1 MTLVKIDNPVTLTLF
16 LAPLPRLYG
25 PRLYGL
31 RMYGPWTIDEIIS
44 DRNEKKIAAV
54 STDVKGSWVI
64 KIQSNKCLE
73 ELTDF
78 MALVREP
85 PRNMV
90 AVPPTAYELFGLTP
104 TESWYAM
111 KRYDGHLTKAHSH
124 MWRQVGI
131 ACIQFLSDLHCIHR
145 KVYMDFRL
153 ENILVSGSTVAV
165 ADYELVTSVSPEL
178 TSKSECST
186 RWYFYAR
193 GAERDAPLYSW
204 RQDLVSLGYILVQLT
219 AELPFFDDLM
229 SRRVGRRVNH
239 KSTKLLLAERDRA
252 VLAQANPT
260 LVAYFTKIKEV
271 DWFAQDPPSTAFYE
285 ELTSLLRSHYL
296 EDTLH

>member
-1 MTLVKIDNPVTLTLF
+1 
-16 LAPLPRLYG
+16 
-25 PRLYGL
+25 
-31 RMYGPWTIDEIIS
+31 MYGPWTIDSIIC

-54 STDVKGSWVI
+54 STDAKDTWVI
-64 KIQSNKCLE
+64 KIQSNQCLE

-90 AVPPTAYELFGLTP
+90 TVPPTAHELFGLTP
-104 TESWYAM
+104 TEIWYAM
-111 KRYDGHLTKAHSH
+111 KRYDGHLTKKHRH
-124 MWRQVGI
+124 MWRQVGV
-131 ACIQFLSDLHCIHR
+131 ACIEFLSDLHRIHR

-153 ENILVSGSTVAV
+153 ENILVAGNTFAV
-165 ADYELVTSVSPEL
+165 ADYELLTSVSPVV
-178 TSKSECST
+178 TSKSDCST

-193 GAERDAPLYSW
+193 GAEPDAPLYSW
-204 RQDLVSLGYILVQLT
+204 RQDLISLGYILVQLT
-219 AELPFFDDLM
+219 AELPFFEDFM

-252 VLAQANPT
+252 VLVQANPT

-271 DWFAQDPPSTAFYE
+271 DWFAQEPPPTAFYE
-285 ELTSLLRSHYL
+285 ELAHLIMHHQPLPIY
-296 EDTLH
+296 

>member
-1 MTLVKIDNPVTLTLF
+1 
-16 LAPLPRLYG
+16 
-25 PRLYGL
+25 
-31 RMYGPWTIDEIIS
+31 MYGPWTIDEIIS

-64 KIQSNKCLE
+64 KIQPNKCLE

-78 MALVREP
+78 LALVRDP

-90 AVPPTAYELFGLTP
+90 AVPPTTYELFGITP

-111 KRYDGHLTKAHSH
+111 KCYDGHITEAHSH

-131 ACIQFLSDLHCIHR
+131 ACIQFLSDLHRIHR

-153 ENILVSGSTVAV
+153 ENILASGSTVVV
-165 ADYELVTSVSPEL
+165 ADYDLVTSVSPEL
-178 TSKSECST
+178 TSKLDCST

-219 AELPFFDDLM
+219 AELPFFEDFM
-229 SRRVGRRVNH
+229 SRRLGRRVNH

-271 DWFAQDPPSTAFYE
+271 DLSSEPPSAAFYE
-285 ELTSLLRSHYL
+285 ELEHLMHHQPRTT
-296 EDTLH
+296 D